1 MSQNLYFENQYSK
14 SKSQET
20 NNLRSALA
28 RKRKGYHIKHEYA
41 LIATATKQEYY
52 KFKKQRT
59 GYRLKV

>member
-52 KFKKQRT
+52 KFKK
-59 GYRLKV
+59 